1 MTVRASGV
9 LTLADL
15 EHWEAPGPSLAVLG
29 HPIAHSL
36 SPAMHHA
43 ALARLAEHEPEFRTW
58 RYHKFDVPPEELG
71 RALPML
77 HAKGFVGLNLTIPHK
92 VLAVGLVE
100 RIEPF
105 AAEAGAVNTLRRTA
119 TGYEGFNTDGYGIV
133 QAVEAAFGRPVHGR
147 PVVLLGAGGAARAAA
162 AAFLRAGCAGLH
174 IGNRSAGSLDE
185 LLARVRPVAEATG
198 IGLRGFLF
206 SDPPD
211 DLPMDALVINA
222 TSAGLR
228 PDDPV
233 PLDLARLS
241 GRPDVYDMIYNPA
254 LPPVLREARVRGL
267 RAAGGLSMLAHQG
280 ARALERWTGRPIDAG
295 VMLRAC
301 EEALASR

>member
-1 MTVRASGV
+1 
-9 LTLADL
+9 
-15 EHWEAPGPSLAVLG
+15 
-29 HPIAHSL
+29 
-36 SPAMHHA
+36 
-43 ALARLAEHEPEFRTW
+43 
-58 RYHKFDVPPEELG
+58 
-71 RALPML
+71 
-77 HAKGFVGLNLTIPHK
+77 
-92 VLAVGLVE
+92 
-100 RIEPF
+100 
-105 AAEAGAVNTLRRTA
+105 
-119 TGYEGFNTDGYGIV
+119 
-133 QAVEAAFGRPVHGR
+133 
-147 PVVLLGAGGAARAAA
+147 
-162 AAFLRAGCAGLH
+162 LRAGCAGLH